1 MAFKK
6 TFIEDDRIR
15 LKILDLLSRREHSQ
29 KEIIDKLKD
38 RVGSKQ
44 KLFEELN
51 KLSEENLQSDE
62 RFAESYTRSRS
73 VKGFGPEKISFEL
86 KSKGINENLVD
97 KMVYSDEINWM
108 EIIRLEYEKKFNIH
122 NNFSDED
129 INRAKKFLLQRGFNF
144 EQINKLF
151 EK

>member
-29 KEIIDKLKD
+29 KEIIDKLQD

-51 KLSEENLQSDE
+51 TLSEENLQSDE

-108 EIIRLEYEKKFNIH
+108 EIIRLEYEKKFIIH
-122 NNFSDED
+122 DNFSDED

>member
-6 TFIEDDRIR
+6 TFIEDDKIR

-51 KLSEENLQSDE
+51 TLSEENLQSDE

-108 EIIRLEYEKKFNIH
+108 EIIRSEYEKKFNLH

>member
-1 MAFKK
+1 MVFKK

-51 KLSEENLQSDE
+51 TLSEENLQSDE

-86 KSKGINENLVD
+86 KTKGINENLID

-108 EIIRLEYEKKFNIH
+108 EIIRLEYKKKFNIH
-122 NNFSDED
+122 DNFSDED

-144 EQINKLF
+144 EQIKKLF
-151 EK
+151 MK

>member
-1 MAFKK
+1 LVFKK

-29 KEIIDKLKD
+29 KEIIDKLQD

-51 KLSEENLQSDE
+51 TLTEENLQSDE

-122 NNFSDED
+122 DNFSDED

>member
-51 KLSEENLQSDE
+51 TLSEENLQSDE

-108 EIIRLEYEKKFNIH
+108 EIIRSEYEKKFNLH